1 MRLIASDIDG
11 TILGHDGTISART
24 IAAFRD
30 AADAG
35 IDIVFVTG
43 RPPRWL
49 GPIREQIGHTGT
61 VICSNGAVT
70 YDLPTESVLT
80 SHLLDWDT
88 VQQVRDIITA
98 LAPGARFA
106 LESLAGFH
114 AEEGFYPP
122 GGPAVGERMEPTV
135 LTPDMADGGI
145 VKMLAVLHTGNADEF
160 LHLVEPRVG
169 RLIALTHSAPEL
181 ALLEM
186 GPLGVN
192 KAVALAEYAAAK
204 GIDAA
209 DVVAF
214 GDMPN
219 DIEMLGWAGAGYAMA
234 SGHPHALAAASLTAP
249 AFADD
254 GVARIIE
261 ARMAALRLAQRP

>member
-24 IAAFRD
+24 VEAFAA

-35 IDIVFVTG
+35 IEIVFVTG

-49 GPIREQIGHTGT
+49 DPIREQIGHTGT

-70 YDLPTESVLT
+70 YHLGTEKVLS
-80 SHLLDWDT
+80 SHVISWDT
-88 VQQVRDIITA
+88 VVQVRDIVTG
-98 LAPGARFA
+98 LAPEARFA
-106 LESLAGFH
+106 LESLTGLHVEDGFLGDRIPAGSLNVV
-114 AEEGFYPP
+114 
-122 GGPAVGERMEPTV
+122 PAV
-135 LTPDMADGGI
+135 LSPDIADGGI
-145 VKMLAVLHTGNADEF
+145 VKMLAVLHTGSADEF
-160 LHLVEPRVG
+160 LELVAPG
-169 RLIALTHSAPEL
+169 MGSLIAVTHSAPDL

-186 GPLGVN
+186 GPVSVN
-192 KAVALAEYAAAK
+192 KAVTLAQYAATL

-234 SGHPHALAAASLTAP
+234 SGHPQALAATSLVAP
-249 AFADD
+249 RFEAD
-254 GVARIIE
+254 GVAQVIE
-261 ARMAALRLAQRP
+261 SRLAALRLA

>member
-11 TILGHDGTISART
+11 TILGHDGKISTRT
-24 IAAFRD
+24 VEAFAA
-30 AADAG
+30 AAEAG

-49 GPIREQIGHTGT
+49 DPIREQIGHAGT
-61 VICSNGAVT
+61 VICSNGAVS
-70 YDLPTESVLT
+70 YDLGREKVLD
-80 SHLLDWDT
+80 SHVLSWDT
-88 VQQVRDIITA
+88 VHQVRRIITEI
-98 LAPGARFA
+98 APQPYFA
-106 LESLAGFH
+106 LESLRGFH
-114 AEEGFYPP
+114 VERGFY
-122 GGPAVGERMEPTV
+122 GTRAPAGASGIVPSV

-145 VKMLAVLHTGNADEF
+145 VKMLAVLHSGNADEF
-160 LHLVEPRVG
+160 LELVTPSVG
-169 RLIALTHSAPEL
+169 SMIGVTHSAPNV

-186 GPLGVN
+186 GPHGVN
-192 KAVALAEYAAAK
+192 KAVTLAQYAAAR

-234 SGHPHALAAASLTAP
+234 SGHPDALAAAALQAP
-249 AFADD
+249 RFESD
-254 GVARIIE
+254 GVAQVIE
-261 ARMAALRLAQRP
+261 SRLAALHLA

>member
-11 TILGHDGTISART
+11 TILGHDGKISTRT
-24 IAAFRD
+24 VEAFAA
-30 AADAG
+30 ATEAG

-49 GPIREQIGHTGT
+49 DPIREQIGHTGT

-70 YDLPTESVLT
+70 YDLSSESVLA
-80 SHLLDWDT
+80 SHVLDWAT
-88 VQQVRDIITA
+88 VDRVRHIVAGLT
-98 LAPGARFA
+98 PEPYFA
-106 LESLAGFH
+106 LESLTGLH
-114 AEEGFYPP
+114 VEDGFYGNRTSQFGIGIVPSS
-122 GGPAVGERMEPTV
+122 

-145 VKMLAVLHTGNADEF
+145 VKMLAVTHSGNADQF
-160 LHLVEPRVG
+160 MDLVAPSLG
-169 RLIALTHSAPEL
+169 SLIAVTHSAPEL

-192 KAVALAEYAAAK
+192 KAVTLARYAAAR
-204 GIDAA
+204 GIEAA

-219 DIEMLGWAGAGYAMA
+219 DIEMLGWAGSGYAMA
-234 SGHPHALAAASLTAP
+234 SGHPDALAAAALQAP
-249 AFADD
+249 RFEDD
-254 GVARIIE
+254 GVARVIE
-261 ARMAALRLAQRP
+261 SRLAALRLA

>member
-11 TILGHDGTISART
+11 TILGHDGSISART

-49 GPIREQIGHTGT
+49 DPIREQIGHTGT

-70 YDLPTESVLT
+70 YSLESESVT
-80 SHLLDWDT
+80 ASHLLPWET
-88 VQQVRDIITA
+88 VEQVRHIIAGLT
-98 LAPGARFA
+98 PEPYFA
-106 LESLAGFH
+106 LESLDGLHVEPGFF
-114 AEEGFYPP
+114 AQSRPASLLDVVPAALSP
-122 GGPAVGERMEPTV
+122 G
-135 LTPDMADGGI
+135 MADGGI
-145 VKMLAVLHTGNADEF
+145 IKMLSVLHTGSADEF
-160 LHLVEPRVG
+160 LGLVRPSLG
-169 RLIALTHSAPEL
+169 RLISVTHSAPEL

-192 KAVALAEYAAAK
+192 KAVTLAEYAAAK

-234 SGHPHALAAASLTAP
+234 SGHPDALAAAAMLAP
-249 AFADD
+249 RFEDD
-254 GVARIIE
+254 GVARVIE
-261 ARMAALRLAQRP
+261 ERLAALHRA

>member
-11 TILGHDGTISART
+11 TILGHDGKISDRT
-24 IAAFRD
+24 VEAFAA
-30 AADAG
+30 AAEAG

-49 GPIREQIGHTGT
+49 DPIRDRLGHTGT
-61 VICSNGAVT
+61 VICSNGAVS
-70 YDLPTESVLT
+70 YDLGTERVT
-80 SHLLDWDT
+80 GAHVLDWAT
-88 VQQVRDIITA
+88 VDRVRTIVSE
-98 LAPGARFA
+98 LAPNPYFA
-106 LESLAGFH
+106 LESLTGFH
-114 AEEGFYPP
+114 VEKGFHGTRAAASGEFVP
-122 GGPAVGERMEPTV
+122 GP

-145 VKMLAVLHTGNADEF
+145 VKMLAVLHEGSADDF
-160 LHLVEPRVG
+160 LDLVSPRLSPLLAV
-169 RLIALTHSAPEL
+169 THSAPDL

-192 KAVALAEYAAAK
+192 KAVTLAEYAAAR
-204 GIDAA
+204 GIEAT

-234 SGHPHALAAASLTAP
+234 SGHPQAIAAAALAAP
-249 AFADD
+249 RFEDD
-254 GVARIIE
+254 GVARVIE
-261 ARMAALRLAQRP
+261 SRLAALRLA

>member
-11 TILGHDGTISART
+11 TILGHDGRISPRT
-24 IAAFRD
+24 VAAFRD

-49 GPIREQIGHTGT
+49 DPIREQIGHTGT

-70 YDLPTESVLT
+70 YSLEREAVTA
-80 SHLLDWDT
+80 SHLLPWET
-88 VQQVRDIITA
+88 VAEVRKLIME
-98 LAPGARFA
+98 LAAEPYFA
-106 LESLAGFH
+106 LESLAGIH
-114 AEEGFYPP
+114 VEPGFFAKDRPP
-122 GGPAVGERMEPTV
+122 SLQDLVPAALAPA
-135 LTPDMADGGI
+135 MADGGI
-145 VKMLAVLHTGNADEF
+145 IKMLAVLHSGTADGF
-160 LHLVEPRVG
+160 LELVRPHVG
-169 RLIALTHSAPEL
+169 GLIAVTHSAPEI

-192 KAVALAEYAAAK
+192 KAVTLAEYASSR

-234 SGHPHALAAASLTAP
+234 SGHPDALAAAALQAP
-249 AFADD
+249 RFEDD
-254 GVARIIE
+254 GVARVIE
-261 ARMAALRLAQRP
+261 SRLAALHRA

>member
-1 MRLIASDIDG
+1 MRIIASDIDG
-11 TILGHDGTISART
+11 TILGHDGKISTRT
-24 IAAFRD
+24 VEAFAA
-30 AADAG
+30 AAEAG

-49 GPIREQIGHTGT
+49 DPIREQIGHTGT

-70 YDLPTESVLT
+70 YDLGTEKVLD
-80 SHLLDWDT
+80 SHELDWDT
-88 VQQVRDIITA
+88 VDQVRQIIA
-98 LAPGARFA
+98 SLAPEPYFA
-106 LESLAGFH
+106 LESLSGFH
-114 AEEGFYPP
+114 VEQGFF
-122 GGPAVGERMEPTV
+122 GSRTPAGSANIVPAV
-135 LTPDMADGGI
+135 LTPEMADGGI

-160 LHLVEPRVG
+160 LELVTPGVG
-169 RLIALTHSAPEL
+169 SLIGLTHSAPNL

-192 KAVALAEYAAAK
+192 KAVTLAQYAAAR
-204 GIDAA
+204 GIEAA

-234 SGHPHALAAASLTAP
+234 SGHRQTLAAAALAAP
-249 AFADD
+249 RFEDD
-254 GVARIIE
+254 GVAQVIE
-261 ARMAALRLAQRP
+261 SRLAALRLA

>member
-11 TILGHDGTISART
+11 TILGHDGKISNRT
-24 IAAFRD
+24 VEAFLAA
-30 AADAG
+30 AEAG

-49 GPIREQIGHTGT
+49 DPIREQIGHTGT

-70 YDLPTESVLT
+70 YDLGTEKVLDSHVLT
-80 SHLLDWDT
+80 WDT
-88 VQQVRDIITA
+88 VEMVRNIVIE
-98 LAPGARFA
+98 LAAKPYFA
-106 LESLAGFH
+106 LESLAGLH
-114 AEEGFYPP
+114 IEEGFY
-122 GGPAVGERMEPTV
+122 GTRAPASRADFMSQV
-135 LTPDMADGGI
+135 LTPDMADSGI

-160 LHLVEPRVG
+160 MELVTPRVG
-169 RLIALTHSAPEL
+169 SLLAVTHSAPEM

-192 KAVALAEYAAAK
+192 KAVTLAQYAGAR
-204 GIDAA
+204 GIAAA

-219 DIEMLGWAGAGYAMA
+219 DVEMLGWAGAGYAMA
-234 SGHPHALAAASLTAP
+234 SGHPQALAAAALRAP
-249 AFADD
+249 RFEAD
-254 GVARIIE
+254 GVAQVIE
-261 ARMAALRLAQRP
+261 SRLAALRLA